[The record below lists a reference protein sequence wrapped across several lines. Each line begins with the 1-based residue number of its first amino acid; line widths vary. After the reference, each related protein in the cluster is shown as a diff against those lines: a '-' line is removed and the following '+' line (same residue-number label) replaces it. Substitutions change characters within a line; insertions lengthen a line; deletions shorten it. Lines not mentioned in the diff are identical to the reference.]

1 MVTMRVP
8 RSIFWSA
15 SVWHRPRH
23 DGFPP
28 GITEPPGD
36 LLEAA
41 AVAHVPGRGFSF
53 RLGLGSKAR
62 GAKGWRL
69 PTPNMGSP
77 HGPVLV
83 GARQNIAFSARDAA
97 ALGARITVGRVGLMH
112 GLASGFCLPALWQN
126 RTFSSR
132 PRATASRPRVP

>member
-1 MVTMRVP
+1 MTASRPASLSPLVICSRLPPLHTYQGV
-8 RSIFWSA
+8 A
-15 SVWHRPRH
+15 SVFGS
-23 DGFPP
+23 DC
-28 GITEPPGD
+28 
-36 LLEAA
+36 AA
-41 AVAHVPGRGFSF
+41 GVS
-53 RLGLGSKAR
+53 RL
-62 GAKGWRL
+62 
-69 PTPNMGSP
+69 PNMGSP

-112 GLASGFCLPALWQN
+112 GLASGFWLPALWQN